1 MKLHERV
8 SLYLKERGIKQ
19 TWLAD
24 QIGISVS
31 KLNAILLGKQRLTA
45 DTFELICTKG
55 LKVNPGI
62 FFDNKFLGSKKTGT
76 EN

>member
-1 MKLHERV
+1 MKLNEKIA
-8 SLYLKERGIKQ
+8 LYLKENGIKQ

-24 QIGISVS
+24 QVGMSIST
-31 KLNAILLGKQRLTA
+31 LNAILLGKQRMTA

-55 LKVNPGI
+55 IKVNPGI
-62 FFDNKFLGSKKTGT
+62 FFDNKFLDSKKTGT